1 MAAQRRNIQLPQR
14 RSAEPGSGVAPPT
27 MARFTD
33 AMSGTS
39 AIPSDAEI
47 AAWYEGKNFSSDWT
61 TYNIPKWAELLAG
74 FRDVP
79 VNVVEIGSW
88 EGRSALFFLN
98 YLCQAHVVCIDTFG
112 GNVEH
117 KLDDWFAKLVPE
129 TEGKFDANV
138 ALFGAR
144 VEKIK
149 GPSGTVL
156 PRLGVE
162 GRRFHIAYIDG
173 SHFPADVYSDAAL
186 TWSMITPGGVVIF
199 DDYAWDLMEEHERPK
214 PGVDAFLKTIEGQ
227 YRLIHCD
234 YQMVIGKL

>member
-1 MAAQRRNIQLPQR
+1 MAAQGRNIQFRAARNPQW
-14 RSAEPGSGVAPPT
+14 GVAPPT
-27 MARFTD
+27 TARFTYD
-33 AMSGTS
+33 MSATPT
-39 AIPSDAEI
+39 IPSDAEI
-47 AAWYEGKNFSSDWT
+47 AAWYEGKNFSADWT
-61 TYNIPKWAELLAG
+61 TYNIPTWAKLLAG
-74 FRDVP
+74 VRDAAVK
-79 VNVVEIGSW
+79 VVEIGSW

-98 YLCQAHVVCIDTFG
+98 YLRNAHVVCIDTFG
-112 GNVEH
+112 GNIEH
-117 KLDDWFAKLVPE
+117 QQDDWFAKLVPE

-138 ALFGAR
+138 AMFGAR

-162 GRRFHIAYIDG
+162 GRRFDIAYIDG

-186 TWSMITPGGVVIF
+186 TWSMMVLGGIVIF
-199 DDYAWDLMEEHERPK
+199 DDYDWDLMEEHERPK

-227 YRLIHCD
+227 YRLIHCE